1 MIEKM
6 LSLSLIDTEL
16 LLFLDPSV
24 RGVTKHAAA
33 SDLAPEIAG
42 ALSRMSSG
50 KATDGSMYL
59 LVVGLGAGEYW
70 GANRNGD
77 YFPEASLLKNY
88 RTFGD
93 ARIYRQHQNKDPN
106 KAIGDVILAAYNH
119 VMHRVELI
127 ISFRKELAPDLVKK
141 VEAGEL
147 PDVSMGTR
155 VPFDECSICHNRAR
169 TRAEY
174 CDHLKYRMGQILPD
188 GRQVYAINHDP
199 SFFDL
204 SVVAVGAE
212 PTAKALLKIAML
224 SGNLE
229 NAKTAGEK
237 EAEIEKEV
245 EAFPVKADSSASNL
259 MDALYEQD
267 SPLGEDTL
275 DRLKNYPLSDVVG
288 TATYMGIQLKPRE
301 MLVLSPEDTEY
312 MSDDYIRE
320 LVLPGRAV
328 RHPGI
333 MSLLSPWMSRRSYHY
348 PFVIYRLGTEGIPML
363 KIGGVS
369 EPVCRVYEIYRDG
382 LPEVFIKEAAMLDA
396 GSLLMLALL
405 SKLGIPLLTTKQE
418 QKQLTPYEM
427 YLQALGEQAKV
438 QNSDPL
444 ANVSFSK
451 TAANFLGSTLTGFMG
466 GHIVGAMARK
476 KNVDKLERGERPSA
490 GLDVIGKHPNMIGAG
505 LTALIWPRSRNTL
518 KTFLTYKPK
527 NARR

>member
-16 LLFLDPSV
+16 LLFLDPGV

-301 MLVLSPEDTEY
+301 MLHLAPDDLDY
-312 MSDDYIRE
+312 MSPAYLQELLTPRE
-320 LVLPGRAV
+320 PV

-333 MSLLSPWMSRRSYHY
+333 MSLLAPWLCRRSYHY
-348 PFVIYRLGTEGIPML
+348 PFVVYRLGIDGVPLL
-363 KIGGVS
+363 KVGSLS
-369 EPVCRVYEIYRDG
+369 ETYGALYTTYREV
-382 LPEVFIKEAAMLDA
+382 LPEVFVKEAALLDM
-396 GSLLMLALL
+396 GSLFMLALL
-405 SKLGIPLLTTKQE
+405 SKLGVPLLSTKQE
-418 QKQLTPYEM
+418 SEKLSPYDM
-427 YLQALGEQAKV
+427 YLQALGEQAKARATGPMAGV
-438 QNSDPL
+438 FFD
-444 ANVSFSK
+444 K
-451 TAANFLGSTLTGFMG
+451 TAANFVGSAITGMLG
-466 GHIVGAMARK
+466 GHLIGAAVRK
-476 KNVDKLERGERPSA
+476 QNLEKLERGERPSEI
-490 GLDVIGKHPNMIGAG
+490 LDALGKHPNLVGAG
-505 LTALIWPRSRNTL
+505 LTALIWPRSRKTL
-518 KTFLTYKPK
+518 KTFLTFKPK
-527 NARR
+527 K